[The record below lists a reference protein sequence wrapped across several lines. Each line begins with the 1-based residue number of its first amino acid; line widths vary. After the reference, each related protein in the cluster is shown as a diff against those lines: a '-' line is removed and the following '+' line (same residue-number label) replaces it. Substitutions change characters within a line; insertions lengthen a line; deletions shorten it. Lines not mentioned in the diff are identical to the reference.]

1 MPNLTSGQI
10 HAAKRKAAI
19 RLKSIEWDIYQLHQ
33 ERKELEDQLKSLEQQ
48 EIKLH
53 IQEHGVQVLLRSDK
67 FKKQPTETTP
77 SERKRKPQDAAKLLE
92 EMPKEALKALLKQH
106 GLI

>member
-53 IQEHGVQVLLRSDK
+53 IAEHGVQVLLSKTR
-67 FKKQPTETTP
+67 QPCEP
-77 SERKRKPQDAAKLLE
+77 KERKPRKDAAKLLE

>member
-1 MPNLTSGQI
+1 MPELTLGQI

-33 ERKELEDQLKSLEQQ
+33 ERKELEDELKNLEQQ

-53 IQEHGVQVLLRSDK
+53 IQEHGVQVLLSK
-67 FKKQPTETTP
+67 TKQPCEP
-77 SERKRKPQDAAKLLE
+77 RERKPKTDKPRKDAAQLLE